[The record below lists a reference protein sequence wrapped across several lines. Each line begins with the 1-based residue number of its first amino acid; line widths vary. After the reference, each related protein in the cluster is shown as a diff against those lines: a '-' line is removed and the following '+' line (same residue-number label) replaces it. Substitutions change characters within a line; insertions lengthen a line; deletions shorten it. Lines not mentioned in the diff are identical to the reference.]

1 MFSSAAMQFEKTRG
15 VTQVRVTPGLTHVEV
30 QLPADKRLSLL
41 RTLAERKIPVLM
53 VNLCESGLSF
63 AVRQES
69 TESCTTTLSKTPFD
83 VTLAPDK
90 ALISVIAGAMRD
102 LSGIIAQIYDAL
114 HEDGVAIR
122 QTSDAYD
129 AVHVLVDGPDTERA
143 RLALERRFPEGGGV

>member
-1 MFSSAAMQFEKTRG
+1 MFSSAAMQFERTRG

-30 QLPADKRLSLL
+30 KLLPEQRLSLL
-41 RTLAERKIPVLM
+41 RTLAEQKIPVLM

-69 TESCTTTLSKTPFD
+69 TDSCTRALSKTAYA

-90 ALISVIAGAMRD
+90 TLVSVIAGAMRD

-114 HEDGVAIR
+114 HEEGIAIR

-129 AVHVLVDGPDTERA
+129 AVHVLVDGSEAERA
-143 RLALERRFPEGGGV
+143 RLALEQRFPEGGGM